1 MDEYL
6 IYIYIYIYIFIYLF
20 YSQFISNRL
29 YSLEFSWPIL
39 IIDRQHIH
47 DKTFSGLS
55 LMVKTYYIQD
65 YPENFRGNTVT
76 RTIAS
81 DFIMRSIE
89 SSLSRREKKTRTK
102 HRRHVL
108 WWEQVAFYELL
119 TWTGLESS
127 SVGTKKKLYG
137 SFWYF
142 SMLYDEVC
150 MLLLLSALR
159 AR

>member
-1 MDEYL
+1 MHGAGSIL
-6 IYIYIYIYIFIYLF
+6 I

-39 IIDRQHIH
+39 ILDRQHID

-65 YPENFRGNTVT
+65 YPENFRGNTET
-76 RTIAS
+76 RTIVS
-81 DFIMRSIE
+81 DFIMPSIE

-127 SVGTKKKLYG
+127 SAGTKKKLYG

-142 SMLYDEVC
+142 SMLYDEVF